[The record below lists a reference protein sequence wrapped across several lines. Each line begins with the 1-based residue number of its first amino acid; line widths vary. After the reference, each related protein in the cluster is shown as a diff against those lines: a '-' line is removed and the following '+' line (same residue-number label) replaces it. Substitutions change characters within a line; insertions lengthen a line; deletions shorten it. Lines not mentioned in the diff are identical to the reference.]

1 MAFVNA
7 SQIHTN
13 YSTQYTNAPPTG
25 EWLEQ
30 GACFDAAGQLW
41 AVPGLGFHC
50 PTGYSPIN
58 YGTSKGYYGAGQ
70 SPYGLDSLYS
80 GSAVLC
86 SLNGPDLGKNLSS
99 TNTNICPQIIGDPIN
114 AGTGDKFQVETDYSA
129 AGTTLTL
136 SRSYHSMSLN
146 AAWNSGYTPGTSQ
159 FGSNWSSS
167 YERSLSVSVSGTL
180 TTATL
185 NRPDGGVLY
194 FNLVNGSYVADED
207 ITDTLTQLTD
217 SSGNTTGWR
226 YAVSADDSIETY
238 DASGKLLT
246 IADRAGRIQTLAYD
260 AQARLVSVTDDTG
273 RQLVFSYD
281 ALNRIASVAT
291 PGSGIY
297 TYTYDT
303 SNNLSYV
310 TYPDG
315 HQRIYSYNEQT
326 NTTNTNLPHALTGIT
341 DENGDRYSTTQ
352 YDTSGRAILTEE
364 GPSLPPPAGTFNLA
378 YTTGANGSPVYTVV
392 TDPLTTQRTYN
403 FTTVLGVVKS
413 TGVSQP
419 GGSGCSAASSAIT
432 YDPNGN
438 VASRADFNGHKT
450 CYAYDLTRN
459 LETARVEGLASSSSC
474 PSNLATY
481 TPAPNSAERKILTQW
496 DTRFRLPTK
505 LTEAGRETTT
515 VYDSHGNV
523 TSRSIKD
530 LASGQTRTWSTV
542 YAYHP
547 TVPGVLMQK
556 IDNGPRLDVA
566 DMTTT
571 DYYAPDENCVGDP
584 LGCRGQVKQITN
596 ALGHVTTYNEY
607 DANGRVLRTTDPN
620 GLVTTFSYS
629 PRGWLLSRSDGSETT
644 SIAYHYLGQLI
655 KFTRPDGSYVN
666 FEYDPAHRL
675 TAIVQQD
682 GGRLTYTLDAM
693 GNRIHEEITRP
704 DNTYVY
710 YAHSRT
716 FDALGRLWQ
725 DIGAYNQTVTYQ
737 YDAQGNMKQVD
748 GARSDVAD
756 VTQHGYDA
764 LDRLIQT
771 LNADG
776 GVVQVK
782 PNALDQ
788 TTQVVDPVNQATT
801 QTVDA
806 FGDVT
811 RTVSADTG
819 TTNRTYDEAGNLKSE
834 TDARGV
840 TVSYTYD
847 ALNRL
852 TKKQSSDPNTP
863 VYTYIYDQTRL
874 GRLNFIQRNGNFN
887 MFFNY
892 DAQGRLYYQLSAVAG
907 TGWLY
912 SLYTYDPYGRL
923 SQITYPSDRSVSYS
937 YDDQG
942 RISQVST
949 QPQSGTPVTVLANTF
964 VYNYPFAGPQWFTY
978 GDGTWS
984 YQSRDQDYRPWVR
997 LDGSY
1002 LKYYIY
1008 DAAGDVAA
1016 LNDINNTVLTYAYDA
1031 TGRLVSALDSASNG
1045 FGSLA
1050 WTYDKNGN
1058 RQSETRNAG
1067 TMPYAYS
1074 PPNWLYQKGAETRPR
1089 TANGNTLSTSTA
1101 SFAYDGYNR
1110 LVTSQTASETT
1121 TYTYNALGQRIK
1133 KINQN
1138 GLATSFHYGP
1148 DGELLYEQDQAGNT
1162 KVYVWLD
1169 GRPLARIDNDAHIY
1183 YYHVDHLGTPWAMTD
1198 ATGTVVWK
1206 SYYEPFGSATVR
1218 PVSTIENNL
1227 RLPGQYY
1234 DRETGMHY
1242 NYLRDYDPTTG
1253 RYIEVDPIGIAG
1265 GLNTYGY
1272 VGGNPLIGI
1281 DPYGLFDITNPAD
1294 WPALPQGLVDYFE
1307 GYGSYYGGLFNAG
1320 KHMYMRAGFSG
1331 DCNKQRAIEDEAI
1344 LAAGLVALSQP
1355 QIAKE
1360 VYPSVK
1366 RWAGNHKAYLGGRL
1380 SAGALTSAITGVGP
1394 YGGLSL
1400 GLLAGMGDALN
1411 NIDRGA
1417 DHPDDVLRSILG
1429 DKIPNLPI
1437 VYRTQCG
1444 CQ

>member
-1 MAFVNA
+1 MRRFYNSSVP
-7 SQIHTN
+7 
-13 YSTQYTNAPPTG
+13 APAT
-25 EWLEQ
+25 
-30 GACFDAAGQLW
+30 
-41 AVPGLGFHC
+41 
-50 PTGYSPIN
+50 
-58 YGTSKGYYGAGQ
+58 YG
-70 SPYGLDSLYS
+70 D
-80 GSAVLC
+80 
-86 SLNGPDLGKNLSS
+86 
-99 TNTNICPQIIGDPIN
+99 QIIPVDRYRM
-114 AGTGDKFQVETDYSA
+114 GTGWQVKYDQSIDF
-129 AGTTLTL
+129 
-136 SRSYHSMSLN
+136 
-146 AAWNSGYTPGTSQ
+146 NSPLPASI
-159 FGSNWSSS
+159 
-167 YERSLSVSVSGTL
+167 
-180 TTATL
+180 ATI
-185 NRPDGGVLY
+185 NRPDGKIFSFTFNTTSGQWIADADITAKLVQLPNSAGWSYTTSDDEVELY
-194 FNLVNGSYVADED
+194 DVNGKLQS
-207 ITDTLTQLTD
+207 IT
-217 SSGNTTGWR
+217 
-226 YAVSADDSIETY
+226 
-238 DASGKLLT
+238 
-246 IADRAGRIQTLAYD
+246 DRAGHTQTLAYTDGTTGPNGGYVLD
-260 AQARLVSVTDDTG
+260 ASGNPTITILPVGLLLHVTDTYGNALDFG
-273 RQLVFSYD
+273 YD
-281 ALNRIASVAT
+281 AYSRIVKMT
-291 PGSGIY
+291 DPSGGNY
-297 TYTYDT
+297 LYVYDA
-303 SNNLSYV
+303 SNNLASV
-310 TYPDG
+310 TYPNG
-315 HQRIYSYNEQT
+315 TQRVYWYNEQA
-326 NTTNTNLPHALTGIT
+326 NTSNTNLPHALTGIV
-341 DENGDRYSTTQ
+341 DENGDRFATYR
-352 YDTSGRAILTEE
+352 YDSQGRADDEDHG
-364 GPSLPPPAGTFNLA
+364 GPIDHYNLA
-378 YTTGANGSPVYTVV
+378 YNPDGNTTV
-392 TDPLTTQRTYN
+392 TDPLGTARTHS

-419 GGSGCSAASSAIT
+419 GGSGCGAASSAIT

-459 LETARVEGLASSSSC
+459 LETARVEGLASSASC
-474 PSNLATY
+474 PSDPATY
-481 TPAPNSAERKILTQW
+481 TPVANSAERKILTQW
-496 DTRFRLPTK
+496 DTHFRLPTK
-505 LTEAGRETTT
+505 VTEAGRETTT

-530 LASGQTRTWSTV
+530 LASSQTRTWSSV

-566 DMTTT
+566 DLTTT
-571 DYYAPDENCVGDP
+571 DYYAPDESCVGDP

-596 ALGHVTTYNEY
+596 ALGHITTVNEY
-607 DANGRVLRTTDPN
+607 DANGRVLRATDPN
-620 GLVTTFSYS
+620 GLVTTYSYS
-629 PRGWLLSRSDGSETT
+629 PRGWLTSRSVGSETT
-644 SIAYHYLGQLI
+644 SFDYDGVGQLI

-693 GNRIHEEITRP
+693 GNRIHEAITRP

-725 DIGAYNQTVTYQ
+725 DIGAANQTITYQ

-756 VTQHGYDA
+756 LTTHSYDT
-764 LDRLIQT
+764 LDRLTQT

-776 GVVQVK
+776 GVEQIK
-782 PNALDQ
+782 TNALDQ
-788 TTQVVDPVNQATT
+788 ATQVVDPANQATT

-819 TTNRTYDEAGNLKSE
+819 TTTRSFDEAGNLKTE
-834 TDARGV
+834 TDARGI
-840 TVSYTYD
+840 TASYAYD

-852 TKKQSSDPNTP
+852 TQKQSSDAATP

-874 GRLNFIQRNGNFN
+874 GYLNFIQRNGNFN

-923 SQITYPSDRSVSYS
+923 SQITYPSDRSVNYS
-937 YDDQG
+937 YDAEG
-942 RISQVST
+942 RITQVTT
-949 QPQSGTPVTVLANTF
+949 QPSSGTPVTVLANTF
-964 VYNYPFAGPQWFTY
+964 VYNYPFSGPQWFTY

-1058 RQSETRNAG
+1058 RQSETRNSA
-1067 TMPYAYS
+1067 TMPYTYS

-1110 LVTSQTASETT
+1110 LVTSQTAAETT
-1121 TYTYNALGQRIK
+1121 TYSYNALGQRIK

-1169 GRPLARIDNDAHIY
+1169 GRPLARIDNNQQVY
-1183 YYHVDHLGTPWAMTD
+1183 YYHVDHLGTVQAMTD
-1198 ATGTVVWK
+1198 ATTGAVVWK
-1206 SYYEPFGSATVR
+1206 AYYEPFGSATVS

-1234 DRETGMHY
+1234 DRETGLHY
-1242 NYLRDYDPTTG
+1242 NYFRDYDPSTG
-1253 RYIEVDPIGIAG
+1253 RYIEADPIGLNAG
-1265 GLNTYGY
+1265 PNVYAY
-1272 VGGNPLIGI
+1272 VDGNPLSYGDPLGLDISYANHLVGAGFYHSLLIITPDNQALYANDYRFQNFDADGNRFATIGAGPNLYDHLEYGFNRPKDVL
-1281 DPYGLFDITNPAD
+1281 DPIAFRKKLDLPCKYANEDAAIQRLFQLANTYNKNRT
-1294 WPALPQGLVDYFE
+1294 WYTLLPQNLLGFPTGFNSNSFISGLGE
-1307 GYGSYYGGLFNAG
+1307 A
-1320 KHMYMRAGFSG
+1320 AGFSLPMPG
-1331 DCNKQRAIEDEAI
+1331 
-1344 LAAGLVALSQP
+1344 ST
-1355 QIAKE
+1355 
-1360 VYPSVK
+1360 
-1366 RWAGNHKAYLGGRL
+1366 GGSTPGYQNPVSLWRF
-1380 SAGALTSAITGVGP
+1380 GV
-1394 YGGLSL
+1394 
-1400 GLLAGMGDALN
+1400 
-1411 NIDRGA
+1411 
-1417 DHPDDVLRSILG
+1417 
-1429 DKIPNLPI
+1429 
-1437 VYRTQCG
+1437 Q
-1444 CQ
+1444 